1 MFCRFH
7 PPGQATASKTVYE
20 NGPPNS
26 THRAQ
31 ALLFHNRKFS
41 PARSCFRLT
50 GTLAQTGR
58 LGGKRGKRGKRWK
71 RWKMRILPIRRKGH
85 GQAWQ
90 QFHQDSRANFAGLNI
105 HTGRIRTT
113 TQSALSEF
121 ARHARLDTVR
131 VIAPM
136 KILPTSSCPRMVP
149 TEPS

>member
-20 NGPPNS
+20 NCPPNS

-41 PARSCFRLT
+41 PARSCFRLA

-71 RWKMRILPIRRKGH
+71 RWKMRILPIRRKGMDRH
-85 GQAWQ
+85 GN
-90 QFHQDSRANFAGLNI
+90 NFMRTAGKLRGAEYPYRKNPDY
-105 HTGRIRTT
+105 H
-113 TQSALSEF
+113 
-121 ARHARLDTVR
+121 TVR
-131 VIAPM
+131 TVGVCSSRSSRHS
-136 KILPTSSCPRMVP
+136 TSNCTHEGSPHL
-149 TEPS
+149 